1 MLEVINF
8 ILVGALGGFVR
19 ALYGLMKAVNRNDKI
34 SVGYFLLTIIVA
46 GIIGGILGSV
56 FTVDYK
62 LAAIAGYAGTDVLEN
77 VFKAAL
83 EGSVFIENE

>member
-8 ILVGALGGFVR
+8 ILVGALGGLVR
-19 ALYGLMKAVNRNDKI
+19 ALYGLMKAVNRNDKV
-34 SVGYFLLTIIVA
+34 SLGYFLTTVISA

-62 LAAIAGYAGTDVLEN
+62 LAALAGYAGTDVLEN

-83 EGSVFIENE
+83 EGSVFIRK

>member
-1 MLEVINF
+1 MIGVINF
-8 ILVGALGGFVR
+8 ILVGVLGGLVR

-34 SVGYFLLTIIVA
+34 SVSYFLTTIIIS

-56 FTVDYK
+56 FTIDYK
-62 LAAIAGYAGTDVLEN
+62 IAALAGYTGTDILEN

-83 EGSVFIENE
+83 EGSVFIRK